1 MGRNIV
7 LWPAQKLNEILVYTG
22 VMSKRLLAALCSIS
36 FIPLALLADSVEG
49 NGYQSA
55 GSALWLLALGLG
67 LVGIVIQT
75 RRAGVLPVYAI
86 VVFIP
91 FLNFLLIPLVT
102 FILALL
108 PSKESTPPKT
118 AQSQQKTKNRIKS
131 K

>member
-1 MGRNIV
+1 
-7 LWPAQKLNEILVYTG
+7 
-22 VMSKRLLAALCSIS
+22 MSKRLLAALCSIS